1 MLHYMLLQ
9 INLWWVLHTAALFW
23 KVHFPAQAKALQST
37 IRLKLVHTLCIAVA
51 LLLPLPAVVAPIIDN
66 SLAERRTEGP
76 VPGTL
81 GYGFALFPPILCSGL
96 NSNITFYTVI
106 LPNVF
111 LVLFGTVTLVL
122 TIWKIHKVSG

>member
-1 MLHYMLLQ
+1 MLHYTLLQ

-37 IRLKLVHTLCIAVA
+37 VRLKLVHALCIAVA

-122 TIWKIHKVSG
+122 TIWKIHKVSD